1 MGSKVVIDLGS
12 RSISR
17 ASPASMSAIIMMG
30 LPAETRL
37 GRINENVRAATRRGR
52 RDLENVLLQNE

>member
-1 MGSKVVIDLGS
+1 
-12 RSISR
+12 
-17 ASPASMSAIIMMG
+17 MSAIIMMG